1 MSAFLVVFFSVL
13 LSAWES
19 GQWEMGDG
27 WRLGK
32 TRDWPI
38 YSASS
43 AAAAAASFASE
54 MAYLLV
60 MAKSKAYAKKY

>member
-1 MSAFLVVFFSVL
+1 LRTSGQGLLSAFLLFFSAPPPGKV
-13 LSAWES
+13 AR
-19 GQWEMGDG
+19 
-27 WRLGK
+27 RLGK

-43 AAAAAASFASE
+43 AAAAAAASV

>member
-1 MSAFLVVFFSVL
+1 VAR
-13 LSAWES
+13 
-19 GQWEMGDG
+19 
-27 WRLGK
+27 RLGK

-43 AAAAAASFASE
+43 AAAAASV